1 MVDIVFTGGGTA
13 GHVTPNLA
21 LFPKL
26 LDQGYSLAYLGQ
38 KNSIE
43 QNLVEQAGIDFYSI
57 SAGKL
62 RRYLDWQNL
71 SDVFRILLGI
81 AQALLHLLKLHP
93 RLVFSKGGFV
103 SCPVVWAAW
112 LLRIPVIIHESDIS
126 PGLAN
131 KLSIPFAKSVCYSFP
146 ETAAFLPAHKRIL
159 TGVAI
164 RDFLAQ
170 GEAQKGNQL
179 CGFDNEL
186 PCIMIIGGSQGS
198 HALNDIIRKNLPNLS
213 QCYNICHLC
222 GAGGLD
228 NSLNEHS
235 NYKQFEYVD
244 QELPDLFAMAD
255 LVISRAGATSVFEL
269 LSLAKPNL
277 LIPLP
282 LTASRGDQ
290 ILNAQSFERQGFSIV
305 AKEENLKAH
314 PEHLL
319 AILEHCF
326 QRVSQMHARMK
337 ESAQNNAKE
346 KLISLIQSSI

>member
-21 LFPKL
+21 LFPEL

-43 QNLVEQAGIDFYSI
+43 QKLVEQAGIGFFSI

-62 RRYLDWQNL
+62 RRYLDWQNV

-81 AQALLHLLKLHP
+81 LQAFLHLLKLRP
-93 RLVFSKGGFV
+93 KLLFSKGGFV

-112 LLRIPVIIHESDIS
+112 LLRIPVIIHESDMS

-131 KLSIPFAKSVCYSFP
+131 KLCIPFAKSVCYSFP
-146 ETAAFLPAHKRIL
+146 ETEALLPASKRIL

-164 RDFLAQ
+164 RDFLAR
-170 GEAQKGNQL
+170 GDAQKGKQL
-179 CGFDNEL
+179 CDFDNEL
-186 PCIMIIGGSQGS
+186 PRIMIIGGSQGS
-198 HALNDIIRKNLPNLS
+198 RALNDIIRKNLPSLS
-213 QCYNICHLC
+213 QSYNICHLC
-222 GAGGLD
+222 GAGELET
-228 NSLNEHS
+228 SLNQHR
-235 NYKQFEYVD
+235 NYKQFEYVNE
-244 QELPDLFAMAD
+244 ELPDLFAMAD

-282 LTASRGDQ
+282 LGASRGDQ
-290 ILNAQSFERQGFSIV
+290 ILNAQSFAKQGFSMV
-305 AKEENLKAH
+305 EEEEKLKAH
-314 PEHLL
+314 PERLL
-319 AILEHCF
+319 AIIEACF
-326 QRVSQMHARMK
+326 EMAEQMHTRMK
-337 ESAQNNAKE
+337 QSTQNNAKE
-346 KLISLIQSSI
+346 KLISLIQSAI